1 MASKGGAAYGD
12 GAVATGSLATALGPN
27 ASTTAA
33 NAVAIG
39 SGSIADED
47 DSVSMGA
54 PGHDRRIHHVAAGTA
69 ATDAA
74 TVGQVTSLR
83 ALIEDVRRECGLP
96 RPRPDASHVA
106 RSMQS

>member
-1 MASKGGAAYGD
+1 MASNGGAAYGD
-12 GAVATGSLATALGPN
+12 GTKATGALATALGPN

-39 SGSIADED
+39 SGSVADEES
-47 DSVSMGA
+47 SVSMGA
-54 PGHDRRIHHVAAGTA
+54 PGHDRRITHVATGTA
-69 ATDAA
+69 PTDAA

-96 RPRPDASHVA
+96 AA
-106 RSMQS
+106 RRTAQVNGE

>member
-54 PGHDRRIHHVAAGTA
+54 LATTGAFTTSPRGPLRPTPPRSVKSRACGH
-69 ATDAA
+69 
-74 TVGQVTSLR
+74 
-83 ALIEDVRRECGLP
+83 
-96 RPRPDASHVA
+96 
-106 RSMQS
+106 